1 MNLNTGHSFNE
12 KQKLNIF
19 NMILEAFPFN
29 LFVKNTES
37 RYVITS
43 SVCDKENGVERG
55 ALIGKNDYDL
65 QSSREL
71 AEIFINDDRRIIQSK
86 KGSRMLTPVTCG
98 SQITYYDIYKE
109 PLIDKFGKV
118 YGVLGLVMNLED
130 SRRSMSLERIKGNI
144 ENGKSD
150 GICIMFDFDLDT
162 GYAYVF
168 RNTSEIRL
176 KITSDRTFREQI
188 MEVMDEESSVAF
200 SNAFKDFQENH
211 KSMTFLFDSFDE
223 ENDKHS
229 YILSLEKIIG
239 SKLSRIHA
247 FGTVSRLRDE
257 TKITDELN
265 LSIEAMNE
273 NMIRML
279 TYKYDSIFYLNGR
292 NSMYRCISSPVRH
305 FKPEGMIEDFF
316 KEAEKQICEED
327 LEIFRDT
334 VIKSTENYITAD
346 IRMRKGG
353 SFRWK
358 KLDIYRFKGIDGI
371 STDTVITSID
381 MNELVMLRKYNETR
395 IANNQL
401 IDILTSVVES
411 RNLES
416 GNHIQR
422 IRTVTRLLL
431 EQIMVDFPEYELT
444 LELIDIISSASA
456 LHDIGKIAIPDSILL
471 KPGKLTDEEFEIM
484 KGHTIK
490 GCEII
495 NSAAAIQDQEYYK
508 YCYDICRHHHERY
521 DGSGYPDGLR
531 GDNISLAAQTVSL
544 ADVYDALISRRC
556 YKEAFDEEKVFTMI
570 TQGESGI
577 FNPKLLKAMN
587 RIRPELKSSYL
598 SIQPK

>member
-1 MNLNTGHSFNE
+1 
-12 KQKLNIF
+12 
-19 NMILEAFPFN
+19 
-29 LFVKNTES
+29 
-37 RYVITS
+37 
-43 SVCDKENGVERG
+43 
-55 ALIGKNDYDL
+55 
-65 QSSREL
+65 
-71 AEIFINDDRRIIQSK
+71 
-86 KGSRMLTPVTCG
+86 
-98 SQITYYDIYKE
+98 
-109 PLIDKFGKV
+109 
-118 YGVLGLVMNLED
+118 
-130 SRRSMSLERIKGNI
+130 
-144 ENGKSD
+144 
-150 GICIMFDFDLDT
+150 
-162 GYAYVF
+162 
-168 RNTSEIRL
+168 
-176 KITSDRTFREQI
+176 
-188 MEVMDEESSVAF
+188 
-200 SNAFKDFQENH
+200 
-211 KSMTFLFDSFDE
+211 
-223 ENDKHS
+223 
-229 YILSLEKIIG
+229 
-239 SKLSRIHA
+239 
-247 FGTVSRLRDE
+247 
-257 TKITDELN
+257 
-265 LSIEAMNE
+265 
-273 NMIRML
+273 
-279 TYKYDSIFYLNGR
+279 
-292 NSMYRCISSPVRH
+292 
-305 FKPEGMIEDFF
+305 
-316 KEAEKQICEED
+316 
-327 LEIFRDT
+327 DT

-521 DGSGYPDGLR
+521 DGSGCPDGLR